1 VSAGGRGQHVGRRL
15 FERALGSARDAAERD
30 GEPLQAVFAEIHYPW
45 AVDGAVDA
53 IDPTTRAWIMER
65 LGARRVPI
73 TYVQPALSAESS
85 PSGRL
90 MLIVF
95 PPDGETSVDAAVVA
109 GFLREYYLACGV
121 ADLQKDPYLGRME
134 RELEEFADGTV
145 PLEELVGASL
155 RFKRFGIVLHFVRQ
169 LSEPDVAETRSER
182 LNPFQSFEEDLLS
195 HHYRPGF
202 GHAADDD
209 VRFENRLLHEKER
222 LAVEYRV
229 RDGIPFQSEGE
240 LKTLDLPPPD
250 PEGWRR
256 RRLRI
261 LASRTLFPASRY
273 VVYHLALVPAQG
285 TAIDEYDVI
294 VLSKLWQGG
303 ESWPAADGIRFDLDG
318 GPQDLDVRALAAHLF
333 APGEDELGDGWLPRA
348 GTVQLITDPLP
359 GMDWP
364 PIWSAV
370 LVLID
375 EEEDD
380 EEDALVERI
389 DRGDPVGRQLRAL
402 GGIVQGILDFESVD
416 AWELADVFKGP
427 TVDSTSLVGIHKGTL
442 LCVME
447 SDRSYDAVAGRIGVS
462 PYLLFPQTVLL
473 HNEVVLDEIANIA
486 GTVERTDRKRDDIAE
501 LSDCLKRLRRQL
513 EWYLPNV
520 FHYPSERALF
530 ETGERTRSLAER
542 RQSLAARA
550 DEIDARWKL
559 AVEKRRSL
567 SETVRNVLLGVLSI
581 VTTIQFT
588 EGTFQGVVA
597 ICGSAALIVLYLQS
611 NPAWRWWYVLHPFRR
626 GRPQKED

>member
-1 VSAGGRGQHVGRRL
+1 VSAEGRGRQVGRRL
-15 FERALGSARDAAERD
+15 FELALGSVRDAAEHD
-30 GEPLQAVFAEIHYPW
+30 GEPVQAVFAEIHYPW

-85 PSGRL
+85 PSERL
-90 MLIVF
+90 MLIAF
-95 PPDGETSVDAAVVA
+95 PPDGEGSVDATVVA

-121 ADLQKDPYLGRME
+121 EDLEQDPFLARME
-134 RELEEFADGTV
+134 RELEEFDGAV
-145 PLEELVGASL
+145 PLEELVGAGL
-155 RFKRFGIVLHFVRQ
+155 RFKRFGLVLHFVRQ
-169 LSEPDVAETRSER
+169 LPEPAVAETLSER
-182 LNPFQSFEEDLLS
+182 PNPFQSFEEDLLS
-195 HHYRPGF
+195 HHYRPGVERP
-202 GHAADDD
+202 GDDD
-209 VRFENRLLHEKER
+209 VRFENRLLHETER
-222 LAVEYRV
+222 LVVEYRV
-229 RDGIPFQSEGE
+229 GDGIRFQSEGE

-261 LASRTLFPASRY
+261 LASRTLFPTSRY
-273 VVYHLALVPAQG
+273 VVYHLALVPAQR
-285 TAIDEYDVI
+285 TEIDEYDVI

-303 ESWPAADGIRFDLDG
+303 ESWQAADGIRFDLDG
-318 GPQDLDVRALAAHLF
+318 GPRDLDIRALAAHLF
-333 APGEDELGDGWLPRA
+333 APDHEEPGDNWLPRA
-348 GTVQLITDPLP
+348 GTVQLITDLHL
-359 GMDWP
+359 GVDWP
-364 PIWSAV
+364 PIWSAA

-375 EEEDD
+375 EEEND
-380 EEDALVERI
+380 EQEALVERI
-389 DRGDPVGRQLRAL
+389 DRGDPLGRQLRAL
-402 GGIVQGILDFESVD
+402 GGIVQGILDFKAVD

-473 HNEVVLDEIANIA
+473 HNEAVLDEIATIA
-486 GTVERTDRKRDDIAE
+486 GTVEHADGRRDDITE
-501 LSDCLKRLRRQL
+501 LSDCLKRLRRRL

-542 RQSLAARA
+542 RQSLSARV

-588 EGTFQGVVA
+588 EGKFQGIVA

-611 NPAWRWWYVLHPFRR
+611 NPSWRWWYVLHPFKR